1 MNARRTREPS
11 TDRESHQGSYRGC
24 PGGHRRRLQ
33 IGLLWIG
40 LLFAFPG
47 SASPQSSTDGE
58 GMRFRFGVTAGGI
71 GLVGLSFE
79 FRWGNQSVDVN
90 LATFS
95 LKEMSLAVTG
105 KQYFGGGEVQ
115 PFLGVGLWN
124 VTALS
129 RADGE
134 NTGVSLVLR
143 MPVGA
148 DWNFAG
154 RHFLGGSIAVNEG
167 LWIRRA
173 DPQDDT
179 PLSRR
184 PIPLP
189 GFYYRMST

>member
-1 MNARRTREPS
+1 
-11 TDRESHQGSYRGC
+11 
-24 PGGHRRRLQ
+24 
-33 IGLLWIG
+33 
-40 LLFAFPG
+40 
-47 SASPQSSTDGE
+47 
-58 GMRFRFGVTAGGI
+58 
-71 GLVGLSFE
+71 
-79 FRWGNQSVDVN
+79 
-90 LATFS
+90 
-95 LKEMSLAVTG
+95 
-105 KQYFGGGEVQ
+105 VQ

>member
-1 MNARRTREPS
+1 MSRRRTREPS
-11 TDRESHQGSYRGC
+11 TDRDSLWC
-24 PGGHRRRLQ
+24 CLGGHGRLFLA
-33 IGLLWIG
+33 GLLGITV
-40 LLFAFPG
+40 LLAIPG
-47 SASPQSSTDGE
+47 SASTQSSTAEE

-79 FRWGNQSVDVN
+79 FRWGNQSVDLN

-95 LKEMSLAVTG
+95 FHEVSVAVTG
-105 KQYFGGGEVQ
+105 KQYFGGGDVQ
-115 PFLGVGLWN
+115 PFLGVGLWS
-124 VTALS
+124 VTAFS
-129 RADGE
+129 QEVGKD
-134 NTGVSLVLR
+134 TGISLLLR

-154 RHFLGGSIAVNEG
+154 KHFLGASIAVNEG

-184 PIPLP
+184 PVPLP
-189 GFYYRMST
+189 GFYYRTSS